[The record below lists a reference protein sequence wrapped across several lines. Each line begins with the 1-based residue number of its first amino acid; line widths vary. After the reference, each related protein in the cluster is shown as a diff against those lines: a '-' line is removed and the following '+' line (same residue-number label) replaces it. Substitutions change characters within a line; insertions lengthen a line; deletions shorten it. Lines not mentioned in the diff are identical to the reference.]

1 MALVGHID
9 ETGIH
14 IPTYPAL
21 LAELQG
27 FFRAIFGEDVYLD
40 ADSQEGQMLAMFAM
54 ALHDA
59 NLLAQS
65 VYNAFSPQT
74 AQGAGLSR
82 MVRLNGIARLPAS
95 RSTVDLTLTGQP
107 GTVITGGV
115 AQDVAG
121 QKWRLP
127 DTVVIPV
134 GGEITVTAQ
143 AADPGAIQAAA
154 GEVNAIATPTRGW
167 LSVTNA
173 LAATPG
179 VAAESDAALRTR
191 QRVSTAL
198 PSQTVLEGIVGAVAN
213 VSGVIRLKM
222 YENDTDEPDS
232 NGIPSHS
239 LALVV
244 EGGDV
249 ADIAGAV
256 AGKKTPGCGTYGDI
270 TLTVADRY
278 GMPSAVRFSRP
289 VEVPVVV
296 EVTIAP
302 RAGYVSPTG
311 AAIRENLAE
320 YFNALNIGEDVL
332 LSKLYTP
339 INAAEP
345 SAGKR
350 SFDVTGLVI
359 ARGIEAP
366 ATANLSIA
374 YNEVVVGLAD
384 NVTVIVAE
392 A

>member
-27 FFRAIFGEDVYLD
+27 SFRAIFGEDVYLE

-121 QKWRLP
+121 QKWQLP
-127 DTVVIPV
+127 DTVTISVA
-134 GGEITVTAQ
+134 GEITVTAQ

-167 LSVTNA
+167 QSVTNV

-179 VAAESDAALRTR
+179 VDAESDASLRVR

-222 YENDTDEPDS
+222 YENDTGEPDS
-232 NGIPSHS
+232 NGIPPHS

-256 AGKKTPGCGTYGDI
+256 AGKKTPGCGTHGDI
-270 TLTVADRY
+270 TVTVADRY
-278 GMPSAVRFSRP
+278 GMPSVVGFSRP

-311 AAIRENLAE
+311 AAIRKNLAE
-320 YFNALNIGEDVL
+320 YFNALDIGEDVL

-339 INAAEP
+339 VNAAEP
-345 SAGKR
+345 SATKR

-359 ARGIEAP
+359 ARGDDNP
-366 ATANLSIA
+366 AAANLPIA

>member
-21 LAELQG
+21 LVELQDA
-27 FFRAIFGEDVYLD
+27 FRAIFGADVYLE
-40 ADSQEGQMLAMFAM
+40 ADSQEGQMLAMFAL

-59 NLLAQS
+59 NQLAQS

-107 GTVITGGV
+107 GTVIAGGV

-127 DTVVIPV
+127 DTVAIPV
-134 GGEITVTAQ
+134 SGEITVTAQ

-167 LSVTNA
+167 QSVTNP

-179 VAAESDAALRTR
+179 VDTESDAVLRLR

-213 VSGVIRLKM
+213 LSGVIRLKA
-222 YENDTDEPDS
+222 YENDTSETDG
-232 NGIPSHS
+232 NGLPPHS
-239 LALVV
+239 LAMVV
-244 EGGDV
+244 EGGDIT
-249 ADIAGAV
+249 AIAQAM

-270 TLTVADRY
+270 TVALADRY
-278 GMPSAVRFSRP
+278 GLPSVIRLSRP
-289 VEVPVVV
+289 VEVPVVAV
-296 EVTIAP
+296 VTIAP

-320 YFNALNIGEDVL
+320 HYNALDIGEDVL

-345 SAGKR
+345 GASKR
-350 SFDVTGLVI
+350 TFDVIGLVI
-359 ARGIEAP
+359 ARGEEVP
-366 ATANLSIA
+366 AAANLPIA